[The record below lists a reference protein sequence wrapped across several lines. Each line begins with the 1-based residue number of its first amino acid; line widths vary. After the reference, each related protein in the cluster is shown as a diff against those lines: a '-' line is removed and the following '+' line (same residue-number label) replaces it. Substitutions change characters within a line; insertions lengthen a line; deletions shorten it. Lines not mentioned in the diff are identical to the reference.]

1 MFFELREYR
10 IAPGRRDEFV
20 ALMDDIIVP
29 FQRAKGMDV
38 VGTFVALEDDD
49 LYVWIRRFESEEQR
63 QALYD
68 AVYGDVRWT
77 EEIRPAMKDMLIRE
91 SMKIRR
97 LASTPKSPLR

>member
-10 IAPGRRDEFV
+10 IAPGRRDEF
-20 ALMDDIIVP
+20 AAFMDEVIVP

-38 VGTFVALEDDD
+38 VGTFVSLEEDD

-68 AVYGDVRWT
+68 AVYGDARWID
-77 EEIRPAMKDMLIRE
+77 ELRPAMKDMLIRE
-91 SMKIRR
+91 SIRVRR
-97 LASTPKSPLR
+97 LAATPKSPL